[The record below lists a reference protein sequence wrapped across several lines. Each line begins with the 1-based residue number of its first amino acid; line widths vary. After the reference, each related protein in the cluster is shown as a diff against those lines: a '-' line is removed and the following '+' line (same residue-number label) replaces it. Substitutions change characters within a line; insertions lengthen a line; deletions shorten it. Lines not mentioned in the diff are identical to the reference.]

1 MAKSVSAHLSAVLE
15 LLGPLPPLDVALT
28 DASGCI
34 LAEDVVAA
42 GDLPPADLAAYD
54 GYAVRARDVNGAS
67 ESSPVTLRVLGDLPA
82 GATNTE
88 RLVAHSGVRVASG
101 AHLPAEADAV
111 VPVTGT
117 DEGAASVTV
126 HTDAPAGAGVRTA
139 GEDLRRGELAL
150 AAGRRVGDRQIA
162 LLGALGRAR
171 VSVHP
176 RPRVVVVPVGDELR
190 SPGLPA
196 GDAGVYDANG
206 HALATGVQDVGGRPF
221 RAAPV
226 ADDHA
231 TLRET
236 LEDQLV
242 RADLL
247 LTTGGL
253 SDGAHDT
260 VKEVLSLLGE
270 VRFDNVAIHPG
281 RQFGVGTVGDGTP
294 IVCLPGDPA
303 TAQIA
308 FEVFVRPALLAMAG
322 HGELYRPTVTA
333 AMARGWAS
341 PDGRR
346 QFVPVTLTGSPG
358 AGYQATPLGPP
369 ERPSLNAMSRA
380 NALAVIPERTAAVAA
395 GDSFACLVLES

>member
-1 MAKSVSAHLSAVLE
+1 RVGDLVAKSVSAHLSAVLE

-54 GYAVRARDVNGAS
+54 GYAVRARDVDGAS
-67 ESSPVTLRVLGDLPA
+67 ETSPVTLRVLADLPA

-139 GEDLRRGELAL
+139 GEDLRS
-150 AAGRRVGDRQIA
+150 A
-162 LLGALGRAR
+162 LLAALGRAR

-176 RPRVVVVPVGDELR
+176 RPRVVVVPIGDELR

-253 SDGAHDT
+253 SDGTHDT

-270 VRFDNVAIHPG
+270 VRFDNVAISPG
-281 RQFGVGTVGDGTP
+281 RQFGVGT
-294 IVCLPGDPA
+294 I
-303 TAQIA
+303 
-308 FEVFVRPALLAMAG
+308 
-322 HGELYRPTVTA
+322 
-333 AMARGWAS
+333 
-341 PDGRR
+341 
-346 QFVPVTLTGSPG
+346 
-358 AGYQATPLGPP
+358 
-369 ERPSLNAMSRA
+369 
-380 NALAVIPERTAAVAA
+380 
-395 GDSFACLVLES
+395 GDSTARKSV